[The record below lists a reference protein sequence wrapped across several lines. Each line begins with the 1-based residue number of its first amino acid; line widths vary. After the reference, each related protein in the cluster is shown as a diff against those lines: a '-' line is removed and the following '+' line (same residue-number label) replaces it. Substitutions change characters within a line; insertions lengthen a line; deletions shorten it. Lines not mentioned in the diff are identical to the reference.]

1 MSMRTSVEFV
11 PELRVDWAAGT
22 LPPSVHFTPGVKP
35 VVLVSKCV
43 CSYPWWLWRPGGSDA
58 QGHGGAGGRGG
69 KGPPAGGGRPRQGEW
84 PRPRWSPFL
93 PPATPILTPG

>member
-69 KGPPAGGGRPRQGEW
+69 KRRPSWGGRPPHGGGRR
-84 PRPRWSPFL
+84 RRWAHWLPSA
-93 PPATPILTPG
+93 PPA